1 MTRLFLASLALG
13 LLLTLT
19 VAAVYP
25 LPEPAKIY
33 SQATVL
39 TNGGRE
45 EVYVIR
51 LPDDRLGSP
60 RAAATADFPT
70 QAFAAAGSE
79 RVLAELFRVRNA
91 EGDIVGLATRM
102 NGKVAG
108 VANSPETV
116 TDWMLLIPGRGALL
130 MSRGSVAAGA
140 DADFPVDRMGFSFVN
155 SGSVVS
161 GTGDFEGLIGFYQE
175 ETEIERVDADGQAY
189 GVVTLSARLLSGGA

>member
-1 MTRLFLASLALG
+1 M
-13 LLLTLT
+13 LLTAL
-19 VAAVYP
+19 AAAFYP

-60 RAAATADFPT
+60 RAAATAEFPQ
-70 QAFAAAGSE
+70 QAFAAGGSE

-91 EGDIVGLATRM
+91 EGEIVGLATRM
-102 NGKVAG
+102 NGKVTG
-108 VANSPETV
+108 VADAAETV
-116 TDWMLLIPGRGALL
+116 TDWMLLLPGRGALL

-140 DADFPVDRMGFSFVN
+140 DPDFPVDRMGFSFVN
-155 SGSVVS
+155 SGAVVS
-161 GTGDFEGLIGFYQE
+161 GTGDFAGLVGFYQE
-175 ETEIERVDADGQAY
+175 ETKIERVDDDGQAY
-189 GVVTLSARLLSGGA
+189 GVVTLSARLLSGGR